1 MTKLIGIA
9 GGTSS
14 GKTTIANKLYN
25 ITCTEG
31 TVSMIRLDDYY
42 KNYSHL
48 SFEERAKINYDHPET
63 FDIDLLLQHI
73 NLLMNNQSI
82 EKPTYDYVNH
92 LRSDVVEVINPSDV
106 LIIEGITTFTYPEL
120 VKILDYKIFVD
131 TPDDIRLLRRLKRDI
146 NKRGRTMESVIEQYL
161 ETVRPMHLT
170 FVEPSK
176 KYADIIIPEGGHN
189 SVAIDVLATKI
200 KDLLKK

>member
-25 ITCTEG
+25 ITRTEG

-42 KNYSHL
+42 KNYSHMT
-48 SFEERAKINYDHPET
+48 FEERALINYDHPET
-63 FDIDLLLQHI
+63 FDIDLLLTHVKQ
-73 NLLMNNQSI
+73 LMNNQSI
-82 EKPTYDYVNH
+82 EKPVYDYVQH
-92 LRSDVVEVINPSDV
+92 LRSAETEIIHPSDV

-120 VKILDYKIFVD
+120 VELLDYKIFVD

-146 NKRGRTMESVIEQYL
+146 NKRGRTIESVIEQYL
-161 ETVRPMHLT
+161 QTVRPMHLT

-176 KYADIIIPEGGHN
+176 RYADIIVPEGGKN
-189 SVAIDVLATKI
+189 EVAIDLLITKI
-200 KDLLKK
+200 KTLLKK